1 MNVKTLSL
9 RSLQVHLKVAIV
21 ALCMA
26 AALFVMPHPAQ
37 AAQLNEAQIQAIVGL
52 LQSFDVD
59 PATVNHVNSILR
71 GTNTSGSSRHGT
83 FSVSAP
89 AAERSFSPGDTL
101 AINWN
106 DTTAT
111 AATRYHI
118 VLWPHTYPNGS
129 GWPLAGS
136 GYGLSDATSL
146 GFSWIVDSRPS
157 VGPYIVRICRI
168 GEDVCGVS
176 RTIHIVAQT
185 VNTNTT
191 ATTQVNGACGSANG
205 TTVSSAP
212 ASNLCSVGT
221 ASGVVGNVPWN
232 WVCTS
237 SSGTTASC
245 VATKTATTQV
255 NGACGS
261 ANGTTV
267 SSAPASN
274 LCSVGTA
281 SGVVGTGPWNW
292 VCTSSSG
299 TTASCVAAKAE
310 VAAPT
315 ATLTTNGALTNA
327 IIESN
332 GTIINAWS
340 STGADQWSST
350 IAMSGCYNTNLNTG
364 TKSWTANTASGNG
377 GTWSA
382 SPYAGCITTITYTAK
397 NSATGKSATATMTN
411 HVSPPSASV
420 DLKVTTPTQSSSD
433 GSATAPATV
442 VLGQSLIWSWTA
454 QNVSSCTLSWTG
466 ATSGSLSEPTTGSL
480 TTSPSPA
487 GSYVM
492 KMTCLVPTG
501 GSVSDSVNLVVT
513 SGSQA
518 NTPSFNFLS
527 AYSEA
532 FNQNMAAVAVGI
544 VDIPL
549 SILTDALSD
558 LFYYA
563 GIY

>member
-9 RSLQVHLKVAIV
+9 RSLQTHLKAAIV

-26 AALFVMPHPAQ
+26 AALFALPHPAQ
-37 AAQLNEAQIQAIVGL
+37 AAQLNEAQIQAIIGL

-205 TTVSSAP
+205 TTVS
-212 ASNLCSVGT
+212 T
-221 ASGVVGNVPWN
+221 
-232 WVCTS
+232 
-237 SSGTTASC
+237 
-245 VATKTATTQV
+245 
-255 NGACGS
+255 
-261 ANGTTV
+261 
-267 SSAPASN
+267 APASN

-292 VCTSSSG
+292 VCSSSSG

>member
-1 MNVKTLSL
+1 VDDQALSCSGPL
-9 RSLQVHLKVAIV
+9 
-21 ALCMA
+21 
-26 AALFVMPHPAQ
+26 
-37 AAQLNEAQIQAIVGL
+37 VG
-52 LQSFDVD
+52 SAGNTGCVTDSTGSTEYVRGNPGTD
-59 PATVNHVNSILR
+59 TSTWATVNITPNTNYKWWVHAYNANGWSAYTKVPFSCSS
-71 GTNTSGSSRHGT
+71 TNTAGSYSLSIADITGNAVVLQASIFPSGATCQANYTIDFGDGST
-83 FSVSAP
+83 PVSKT
-89 AAERSFSPGDTL
+89 AAEAGCNSMLR
-101 AINWN
+101 A
-106 DTTAT
+106 
-111 AATRYHI
+111 
-118 VLWPHTYPNGS
+118 WPSHTYPTLSTAHTYTAKLMTGTTQ
-129 GWPLAGS
+129 LA
-136 GYGLSDATSL
+136 TK
-146 GFSWIVDSRPS
+146 S
-157 VGPYIVRICRI
+157 V
-168 GEDVCGVS
+168 
-176 RTIHIVAQT
+176 TIA
-185 VNTNTT
+185 
-191 ATTQVNGACGSANG
+191 ATTQQVNGSCGSANG

-212 ASNLCSVGT
+212 SSNLCSAGT
-221 ASGVVGNVPWN
+221 ASGVVGTGPWN

-245 VATKTATTQV
+245 VASKTATTQV

-267 SSAPASN
+267 STAPASN

-518 NTPSFNFLS
+518 NTPSFDFLS

-532 FNQNMAAVAVGI
+532 FNANMAAVAVGI